1 MRIKLKEGV
10 IGNCM
15 CKIKVLQ
22 QVLDPSGTGG
32 VSSEFRALKSSALSN
47 KYEFDS
53 MVLMDPHRGINWHD
67 ISFYLK
73 SIKESKPDII
83 HVRGAAL
90 DGLNAVIAAKIYG
103 KAKIFVAVHGMYSD
117 IVHINPF
124 KKWISKHIVEGLT
137 FGFAD
142 GISCVCR
149 RITDRSYFD
158 KYRSKMLPFV
168 YNRMPCFDTSMV
180 EQDRE
185 SVRKEFG
192 IDIKDLVCLFL
203 GRLTIEKGID
213 DLFAALDSI
222 DLPKN
227 FVLLMVGSGDYFAH
241 CNKIAATKKYRVVM
255 VGSRMDISRFYHS
268 ADFFVLPSLH
278 ENHSISLLE
287 ACAAGLPSVATD
299 CGGNAETIEHNKT
312 GIIVP
317 VGDVNKLAFALNRM
331 LDSKCRNMF
340 VDNLLKDNFSR
351 FSNEECDK
359 ALDSAY
365 QSLLTK
371 SL

>member
-1 MRIKLKEGV
+1 MQIRLKEDV
-10 IGNCM
+10 IGNDM
-15 CKIKVLQ
+15 CKIKVLH
-22 QVLDPSGTGG
+22 QVLDPSGIGG
-32 VSSEFRALKSSALSN
+32 VSSEFKSLIASSLLD

-53 MVLMDPHRGINWHD
+53 MILMNPHRGINWHD

-83 HVRGAAL
+83 HIRGAAL

-117 IVHINPF
+117 IVYINPL
-124 KKWISKHIVEGLT
+124 KKWVSKHIVEGLT
-137 FGFAD
+137 FGLAD

-149 RITDRSYFD
+149 RITTRSYFD
-158 KYRSKMLPFV
+158 KYRDKMLPFV
-168 YNRMPCFDTSMV
+168 YNRMPRFNKSMAGH
-180 EQDRE
+180 DRE
-185 SVRKEFG
+185 SVWKELG
-192 IDIKDLVCLFL
+192 IDKNDLVCLFL

-222 DLPKN
+222 DLPEN
-227 FVLLMVGSGDYFAH
+227 FVLLMVGDGDYFTH

-255 VGSRMDISRFYHS
+255 AGSQKDVSRFYHS

-299 CGGNAETIEHNKT
+299 CGGNAETIEDNRT

-317 VGDVNKLAFALNRM
+317 VGDVTELALALNRM
-331 LDSKCRNMF
+331 IDSKCRNYF
-340 VDNLLKDNFSR
+340 VDNLLKDDFSR

-365 QSLLTK
+365 QCILAK
-371 SL
+371 